1 MYRLH
6 ERDAAFR
13 FGDSGPKYI
22 MRGPRSGFGRIVL
35 KPGMEARPHVHG
47 EMEENF
53 FVLEGEV
60 EFEVNGES
68 FSCGPGAFVH
78 LEPGDAHNVKN
89 VSSAPASLI
98 FSLAPYCDGDR
109 TDIG

>member
-22 MRGPRSGFGRIVL
+22 MRGPRS
-35 KPGMEARPHVHG
+35 PGMEARPHVHG

-53 FVLEGEV
+53 LVLEGEV

-68 FSCGPGAFVH
+68 FVCGPGDFVH

-89 VSSAPASLI
+89 VSSLPASLI
-98 FSLAPYCDGDR
+98 FSLAPYRDGDR